1 MGTADERSWTSV
13 LPELSR
19 GQEAFARDLLERS
32 GFHNVKVIAE
42 SPAFHRE
49 VKRLLFTAAWSH
61 EAARRP
67 AKGPNA

>member
-49 VKRLLFTAAWSH
+49 VKRLLFTAACESRGSTAPR
-61 EAARRP
+61 ERP
-67 AKGPNA
+67 